1 MENNSNKCY
10 RCRAFSRYYVK
21 SVTKFNMTK
30 HGLCC
35 ELGKTVSGGDGC
47 EKFVLRRR
55 SKTLSQPIKFC
66 LNSLLTEIS
75 QLRAIIEEESGET
88 D

>member
-1 MENNSNKCY
+1 MGNMCY
-10 RCRAFSRYYVK
+10 KCRAFNRYYVK

-35 ELGKTVSGGDGC
+35 EFGKTVGGGDGC
-47 EKFVLRRR
+47 EKFVLRRKR
-55 SKTLSQPIKFC
+55 KPMSQSIKFC

-75 QLRAIIEEESGET
+75 QLRAIIEEESDET